1 MPIVRNIVTLFSF
14 SLESPYFKGK
24 RNLLPLKTL
33 LLVLLLFS
41 YIAQPAFASDNRQ
54 RNISNTEKIDMI
66 IIAPIVYHRYLDSF
80 IEHKNSVGISIDL
93 FSPYEIYGG
102 RYFDVQGCDSPEKI
116 KYFIKNAYD
125 AWNVTYVLFVGNFKQ
140 IPVRYCYNEDG
151 YNSIE
156 SRFISD
162 LYYADIYDDA
172 GNFSSWDTDGDG
184 IYGEWSGEESQDK
197 NISLTPEICLGR
209 LPCRNKIEVKL
220 VVNKIINYEE
230 NTYGSDWFKN
240 MVVAGGDTYSEAG
253 GYKGEQFSEYEG
265 EVNTQKAMEIMTNF
279 DHTKLW
285 ASAGDL
291 TTINLIK
298 AINEGCGFL
307 YLSGHGNPSVWV
319 THPPNS
325 TENVGYLSTPLMP
338 FLVNQ
343 YKLPVCVVGG
353 CLNSKFDVTPFNLL
367 KNPKKSWIFST
378 WIPECWAWKIVSKPF
393 GGAIATLGY
402 TGLSW
407 LGCEI
412 GHGGTNW
419 LELQFFREY
428 ANGTDIIGEIWK
440 NAISQYL
447 EEFPIDWGTPAGET
461 SSLDAKTVQE
471 WILLGDPSLKMGGYS
486 S

>member
-1 MPIVRNIVTLFSF
+1 MKKIIIFIVTLFLASILLSSISADLSNDFKHNQF
-14 SLESPYFKGK
+14 SSAQI
-24 RNLLPLKTL
+24 N
-33 LLVLLLFS
+33 LVL
-41 YIAQPAFASDNRQ
+41 
-54 RNISNTEKIDMI
+54 
-66 IIAPIVYHRYLDSF
+66 IAPDNFQKISQQLVD
-80 IEHKNSVGISIDL
+80 HKNNMGIKTCVKTTEDI
-93 FSPYEIYGG
+93 YEDYEGK
-102 RYFDVQGCDSPEKI
+102 DCQEKI
-116 KYFIKNAYD
+116 KYFIKYAKD
-125 AWNVTYVLFVGNFKQ
+125 SWNISYVLLMGDFRQ
-140 IPVRYCYNEDG
+140 IPVRYCYNEDD
-151 YNSIE
+151 YNSME

-184 IYGEWSGEESQDK
+184 IYGEWSGEESPDK

-220 VVNKIINYEE
+220 VVNKIIHYEE
-230 NTYGSDWFKN
+230 NTYGLDWFKN

-285 ASAGDL
+285 TSTGDL

-298 AINEGCGFL
+298 TINEGCGFL

-325 TENVGYLSTPLMP
+325 TENVGNLPTPLMP

-343 YKLPVCVVGG
+343 YKLPVCIVGG
-353 CLNSKFDVTPFNLL
+353 CHNSQFDVSISNMIRDIKEYGFNGYFFDDPY
-367 KNPKKSWIFST
+367 KFYHMEWV
-378 WIPECWAWKIVSKPF
+378 PECWAWKIVSKPF

-428 ANGTDIIGEIWK
+428 VNGTEIIGQIWK
-440 NAISQYL
+440 NAINQYL
-447 EEFPIDWGTPAGET
+447 KEFPIDWSSPAGGT

-471 WILLGDPSLKMGGYS
+471 WVLLGDPSLKIGGYS